1 MDTKLNR
8 IELAV
13 LLVYDTEGR
22 PAGYSIP
29 NPESLQIEG
38 VRDEW
43 TGPDV
48 AQPWTTTFTLTTRGG
63 YSYMRGTPSA
73 DDLLSIADGGAS

>member
-22 PAGYSIP
+22 SAGYSIP

-48 AQPWTTTFTLTTRGG
+48 APSWTTTFTLTTRGG

-73 DDLLSIADGGAS
+73 DGLLSIADGGAS